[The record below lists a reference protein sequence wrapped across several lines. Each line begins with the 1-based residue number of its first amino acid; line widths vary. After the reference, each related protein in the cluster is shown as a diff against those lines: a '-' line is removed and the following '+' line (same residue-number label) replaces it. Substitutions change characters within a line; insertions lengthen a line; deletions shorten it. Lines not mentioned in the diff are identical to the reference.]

1 MVYSVKQMN
10 AELPALSASLSS
22 RQLQAFVALARLR
35 SFTRAAAECHL
46 SQPAFSALIQGLEQA
61 VGVRLFERSTRH
73 VALTVEGEVFER
85 SAAPLLAQL
94 QQALAELRDHA
105 QLRRGKVSLAL
116 LPSLAAGW
124 LPDLLGRF
132 RALYPGVELQVA
144 DVLSEP
150 CVARVREGQA
160 DLAIAT
166 VRVDTPELRAE
177 PFSSDRFHL
186 VCPKGHELLDR
197 PRLTPRD
204 LQPFPFIHLARH
216 SSVRQLLDA
225 AVHPLQMQ
233 TLMEVEQLAT
243 VMGMVRAGLG
253 LSVVPGF
260 SLFHFKHPGLATR
273 ELRWK
278 GLHRQLFLIRRRD
291 RELSTA
297 ARALYELM
305 LANRP

>member
-1 MVYSVKQMN
+1 MN
-10 AELPALSASLSS
+10 APPLSVPVSS
-22 RQLQAFVALARLR
+22 RQLQAFVALAHLR
-35 SFTRAAAECHL
+35 SFTRAAAACHL

-94 QQALAELRDHA
+94 SQALTELRDHA
-105 QLRRGKVSLAL
+105 TLRRGKVSLAL

-124 LPDLLGRF
+124 LPPVLSEF
-132 RALYPGVELQVA
+132 RAAHPGLELQVS
-144 DVLSEP
+144 DVLSET

-160 DLAIAT
+160 DLAIAA
-166 VRVDTPELRAE
+166 VRADTPELRAE
-177 PFSSDRFHL
+177 PFCSDRFHL
-186 VCPKGHELLDR
+186 VCPEGHELLER
-197 PRLTPRD
+197 PNLKARD
-204 LQPFPFIHLARH
+204 LLGYPFIHLARH

-225 AVHPLQMQ
+225 AVHPLQLQ

-260 SLFHFKHPGLATR
+260 SLFHFRHPGLATR

-305 LANRP
+305 MENRP